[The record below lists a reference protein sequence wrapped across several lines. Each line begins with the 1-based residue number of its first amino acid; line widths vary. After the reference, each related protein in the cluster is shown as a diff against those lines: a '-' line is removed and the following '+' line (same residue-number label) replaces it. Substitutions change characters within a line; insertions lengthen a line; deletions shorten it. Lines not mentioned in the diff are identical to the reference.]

1 MATRKV
7 LSVNNDAELLSYIIN
22 VTPELREE
30 IDLPKQGEDILPI
43 GKIIVNN
50 QRYRN
55 AFINTVNM
63 IGLTII
69 KRNRWENPWDFTVRG
84 NLRMGQQIRE
94 MILDLVDAKDYNAK
108 FEDTT
113 AFLENV
119 VPNVYQYIHEINFQ
133 KYYET
138 TTSDEQLA
146 MAFTEE
152 GNLMNF
158 IEEAI
163 SMLYESFEYD
173 KYIIDK
179 YQLCRRILDGTM
191 TSVEIADFESKT
203 AREKVSAIK
212 GVSNKMTFR
221 SPNYNPAGIRKA
233 TSFDDQILIVSTEFE
248 AEFSTEVLAT
258 SFFRD
263 EADMKARL
271 VLIDS
276 FSEHDT
282 ERLTSTLGDAY
293 VAFTEDELAQL
304 GNIPAVLVSREFFM
318 DYYYAMD
325 NDSQTKTT
333 EFFNPANLTN
343 NHFLHTWLCFSTSP
357 FENACVMSTVEP
369 EVSSVTITPS
379 TATLSAGLSTK
390 LVATV
395 ATEGFANKGVVW
407 SVSGDAT
414 IKQDGTITIN
424 SDAVSE
430 STITV
435 TATSVY
441 DSTVSGTATITVA

>member
-1 MATRKV
+1 MARQNV

-30 IDLPKQGEDILPI
+30 IDLPKQGESILPI

-69 KRNRWENPWDFTVRG
+69 KRNRWENPWDFTIRG

-94 MILDLVDAKDYNAK
+94 MILDLVDAKDYNENFADPTK
-108 FEDTT
+108 
-113 AFLENV
+113 FLENV

-191 TSVEIADFESKT
+191 TSVAIADFDEKT
-203 AREKVSAIK
+203 AREKFQQSKV
-212 GVSNKMTFR
+212 
-221 SPNYNPAGIRKA
+221 Y
-233 TSFDDQILIVSTEFE
+233 
-248 AEFSTEVLAT
+248 
-258 SFFRD
+258 
-263 EADMKARL
+263 
-271 VLIDS
+271 
-276 FSEHDT
+276 
-282 ERLTSTLGDAY
+282 
-293 VAFTEDELAQL
+293 
-304 GNIPAVLVSREFFM
+304 
-318 DYYYAMD
+318 
-325 NDSQTKTT
+325 QTK
-333 EFFNPANLTN
+333 
-343 NHFLHTWLCFSTSP
+343 
-357 FENACVMSTVEP
+357 
-369 EVSSVTITPS
+369 
-379 TATLSAGLSTK
+379 
-390 LVATV
+390 
-395 ATEGFANKGVVW
+395 
-407 SVSGDAT
+407 
-414 IKQDGTITIN
+414 
-424 SDAVSE
+424 
-430 STITV
+430 
-435 TATSVY
+435 
-441 DSTVSGTATITVA
+441 